1 MRFFF
6 PDSQDQV
13 DPAFDFVTE
22 STSPFRVRQRD
33 DRYAHEVLQRPSYD
47 GLLLS
52 KAIVDGLPGVSGKYT
67 AAQRHRLYRIGIR
80 RFFRLD
86 KPGWSIMT
94 MGDCGAFTYARDD
107 EPPYSV
113 DEVIDFYEGC
123 GFDMGISVDHV
134 ILGYDPG
141 ETSDQLTEWNRRQ
154 RLTLDLA
161 SAFLQGVLDQGCR
174 FQPIGVAQ
182 GWSPRAFARA
192 VDELQRMGYKYIAL
206 GGMVPLKTAQILA
219 CLEAIAEVRLPDT
232 RLHLLG
238 VTRCDQM
245 TSFAA
250 YGVES
255 FDSTSPFR
263 QAFKDDHDNYY
274 TADRNFL
281 ALRVPQVEG
290 NPKLKAAI
298 RAGRIDND
306 RARLLEQ
313 RCLQMLNEYDAGRV
327 DVEAVL
333 ESLAAYSVLF
343 EDSRDRRAD
352 YRDLLENAPWK
363 SCPCGICA
371 SVGIHVVIFRGTERN
386 KRRGFHNLHVFT
398 GKLQEALGVGP
409 RVATLV

>member
-33 DRYAHEVLQRPSYD
+33 DRYAHEVLKRPSYD

-52 KAIVDGLPGVSGKYT
+52 KAIIDGLPGVSSKYT

-80 RFFRLD
+80 SFYRLD
-86 KPGWSIMT
+86 EPGWSLLT
-94 MGDCGAFTYARDD
+94 MGDCGAFSYVRDD
-107 EPPYSV
+107 EPPYTV
-113 DEVIDFYEGC
+113 DEVINFYEGC

-141 ETSDQLTEWNRRQ
+141 ETSEQLSEWNRRQ
-154 RLTLDLA
+154 LLTLDLA
-161 SAFLQGVLDQGCR
+161 ATFRQGVLDQGCR

-182 GWSPRAFARA
+182 GWSPRAFTRA
-192 VDELQRMGYKYIAL
+192 VDELQRMGYRYIAL

-219 CLEAIAEVRLPDT
+219 CLEAVAEVRRSDT

-238 VTRCDQM
+238 VTRTEQM

-306 RARLLEQ
+306 RARVFER
-313 RCLQMLNEYDAGRV
+313 RCLQALNDFDAGRV
-327 DVEAVL
+327 PVEPVL
-333 ESLAAYSVLF
+333 EALVAYGALF
-343 EDSRDRRAD
+343 EGARDRRED
-352 YRDLLENAPWK
+352 YSDLLEAAPWK
-363 SCPCGICA
+363 SCPCGICSEA
-371 SVGIHVVIFRGTERN
+371 GIHVAIFRGTERN
-386 KRRGFHNLHVFT
+386 KRRGFHNLHVFN
-398 GKLQEALGVGP
+398 QRFHSSMEAAP
-409 RVATLV
+409 VATLA